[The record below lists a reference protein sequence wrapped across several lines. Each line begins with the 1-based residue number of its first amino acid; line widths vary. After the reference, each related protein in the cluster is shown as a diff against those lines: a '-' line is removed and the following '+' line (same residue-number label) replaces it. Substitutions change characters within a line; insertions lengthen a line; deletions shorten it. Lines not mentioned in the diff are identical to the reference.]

1 MVGHMQKRLQNRIA
15 ESRWA
20 LTVCLIYAA
29 GIMLLG
35 GVIEKGLWLQTACL
49 AISTLMMVELNNS
62 NSLIRIY
69 SRMVSCSFLLLN
81 VMLPQ
86 QAESAEGAIVQ
97 LCIIGFYL
105 SLFHAYQDKR
115 APGWVFYAFMSVSL
129 ASIVWVQMLYYVPLL
144 WILLATNILA
154 FSGRTFWASVL
165 GLALPYWCLL
175 AFHLLNGD
183 LQPLADH
190 FSKLAVFGPIARID
204 SLNGNECLAMAF
216 VAVLS
221 LTGIIHFVRNSYRD
235 KIRTRMLYEMFITMV
250 VVTMVFMVLQPQHS
264 EKIMGILIVSAAPL
278 TGHFLAL
285 TSTKVTN
292 IAFIVIL
299 ATTLIITAINIW
311 VPLSTF

>member
-1 MVGHMQKRLQNRIA
+1 MQKRLQNRIA

-216 VAVLS
+216 VA
-221 LTGIIHFVRNSYRD
+221 
-235 KIRTRMLYEMFITMV
+235 
-250 VVTMVFMVLQPQHS
+250 MVFIVLQPQHS

>member
-97 LCIIGFYL
+97 L
-105 SLFHAYQDKR
+105 
-115 APGWVFYAFMSVSL
+115 
-129 ASIVWVQMLYYVPLL
+129 
-144 WILLATNILA
+144 
-154 FSGRTFWASVL
+154 
-165 GLALPYWCLL
+165 
-175 AFHLLNGD
+175 
-183 LQPLADH
+183 
-190 FSKLAVFGPIARID
+190 
-204 SLNGNECLAMAF
+204 
-216 VAVLS
+216 
-221 LTGIIHFVRNSYRD
+221 
-235 KIRTRMLYEMFITMV
+235 
-250 VVTMVFMVLQPQHS
+250 
-264 EKIMGILIVSAAPL
+264 
-278 TGHFLAL
+278 
-285 TSTKVTN
+285 
-292 IAFIVIL
+292 
-299 ATTLIITAINIW
+299 
-311 VPLSTF
+311 

>member
-1 MVGHMQKRLQNRIA
+1 MQKRLQNRIA

-20 LTVCLIYAA
+20 LTICLIYAA
-29 GIMLLG
+29 GILLLE

-69 SRMVSCSFLLLN
+69 SRMVSCSFLVLN
-81 VMLPQ
+81 IMLPQ

-105 SLFHAYQDKR
+105 SLFHAYQDKC
-115 APGWVFYAFMSVSL
+115 APGWVFYAFMSVGL
-129 ASIVWVQMLYYVPLL
+129 ASLVWVQMLYYAPLL

-165 GLALPYWCLL
+165 GLALPYWGLL
-175 AFHLLNGD
+175 AYHLLQGD
-183 LQPLADH
+183 LQPFADH
-190 FSKLAVFGPIARID
+190 FCKLAEFGPIAGIE
-204 SLNGNECLAMAF
+204 SLNGNACLTIVF
-216 VAVLS
+216 VAIMS
-221 LTGIIHFVRNSYRD
+221 FTGIIHFLRNSYMD

-250 VVTMVFMVLQPQHS
+250 VVTIIFFVLQPQHGA
-264 EKIMGILIVSAAPL
+264 KIMSILIVSAAPL
-278 TGHFLAL
+278 IGHFLAL
-285 TSTKVTN
+285 TSTKTTN

-299 ATTLIITAINIW
+299 TASLIITAINLW
-311 VPLSTF
+311 MPLSIF